1 LPFIELFEK
10 ASDNLYYVETDFGG
24 LPLGYRRRVELLRR
38 IGELRQTAV
47 ITFFTGD
54 RENISTRI
62 APDAVPV
69 FYRHLRKVSPA
80 RGIDLFLYTRGGD
93 VLTPWRL
100 VHLFRE
106 FAPRFSVLVPFRAYS
121 AGTLLCLGADEILM
135 TPLAELGPIDPS
147 VVNAFNPQ
155 DPVNPAARIPVNVE
169 DVYAYLALVREEAHI
184 RMEPFLTQAFL
195 RLAETIHPL
204 ALGNVHRNYNLVRSL
219 AKRLLSIPQ
228 NRYEPERIQHIVD
241 SLTQKLYAHNH
252 MISRQEASAEIG
264 LNITKPDRE
273 MENLMWDLYE
283 EYRDRLRLDEPFDP
297 ATLLAGAS
305 RVAFEVAGGFI
316 ESEAGQDA
324 YVFRGTVERREFP
337 DGPQINVNI
346 VQQGWRSMKGGAS

>member
-1 LPFIELFEK
+1 MSYK
-10 ASDNLYYVETDFGG
+10 
-24 LPLGYRRRVELLRR
+24 RRLELLRG

-54 RENISTRI
+54 RENVSTRI

-69 FYRHLRKVSPA
+69 FYRHLRQASPA

-169 DVYAYLALVREEAHI
+169 DVYAYLALVREEALV
-184 RMEPFLTQAFL
+184 RSEPFLTQAFL

-219 AKRLLSIPQ
+219 AKRLLAMPR
-228 NRYEPERIQHIVD
+228 NRYGPEQVQHIVD

-252 MISRQEASAEIG
+252 MISRQEAGAEIG
-264 LNITKPDRE
+264 LNVVKPDGE
-273 MENLMWDLYE
+273 MESLIWELYE
-283 EYRDRLRLDEPFDP
+283 EYRARLRLDEPFDP
-297 ATLLAGAS
+297 AALLAGAS
-305 RVAFEVAGGFI
+305 CAEFEVAGGFI
-316 ESEAGQDA
+316 ESAAGQDA

-337 DGPQINVNI
+337 DRPQINVNI
-346 VQQGWRSMKGGAS
+346 VQQGWRMTRGGTGHERRRD